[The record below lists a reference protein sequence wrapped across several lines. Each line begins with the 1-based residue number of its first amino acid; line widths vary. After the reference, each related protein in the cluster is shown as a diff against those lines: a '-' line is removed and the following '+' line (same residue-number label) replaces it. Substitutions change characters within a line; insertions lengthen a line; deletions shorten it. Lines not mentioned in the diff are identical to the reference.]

1 MNTNWSRRILLAWAC
16 AGAALLSACGSSTIE
31 SALTPARFI
40 SFGDGLSYLGDAS
53 GAGRLTVNDVVPYT
67 TNNIWTEQVAL
78 SYGLKIKSSAAGGTS
93 YAQAHARVTN
103 ATGANGAAVP
113 SIKSQIDSFLAV
125 DKFGANDV
133 VLINGG
139 VSDIVAETEAFRKGT
154 ITNEQLLTNVDQ
166 AGKDLAAQVRRVV
179 SAGAKY
185 VLVLG
190 VYGLGKSPYATDVTQ
205 TALLDKLSYVSETDK
220 GRPRSFNEALLISMV
235 DLGNNVLF
243 ADLAYQMNVITASP
257 TSYLGASGTSTGYAC
272 VAPAAAD
279 AGNGIGTGTN
289 QVNSALCTTTTV
301 AATPD
306 YNSFA
311 FADRIYPGPAVHRL
325 IGDFAASKLR
335 SRW

>member
-16 AGAALLSACGSSTIE
+16 VGAALLSACGSSTIE

-40 SFGDGLSYLGDAS
+40 SFGDGLSYLGNAS
-53 GAGRLTVNDVVPYT
+53 GAGRQTVNDVVPYT
-67 TNNIWTEQVAL
+67 NINIWTEELAA

-103 ATGANGAAVP
+103 AVGANGAPVP

-133 VLINGG
+133 VVINGG
-139 VSDIVAETEAFRKGT
+139 ISDIVAETEAFRSGS

-190 VYGLGKSPYATDVTQ
+190 VYGLGKSPYATDVAQ

-257 TSYLGASGTSTGYAC
+257 TSYLSSGVATGYAC

-289 QVNSALCTTTTV
+289 QVNSALCTTSTV
-301 AATPD
+301 AATPG
-306 YNSFA
+306 YNSFV
-311 FADRIYPGPAVHRL
+311 FADRIYPTPAVQKL